1 MGSQTGDM
9 QRGHSVYGD
18 HVQIQFCGS
27 WFSHSGIFCTFRA
40 PDTPGS
46 WLDGS
51 GGATSR
57 SACLPPCPRLRLL
70 GKEGQRKENRRFS
83 LAIQL
88 LGLSYL
94 FHALSRFGSSHYF
107 ELCSLLLPWLGSP
120 SPLSAKCQSSH
131 RMSSSASHPRW
142 LCPRTRAAIADTQP
156 GWGRAAGSFFN
167 SLPIRNGC

>member
-1 MGSQTGDM
+1 MTWGKGSERGRGVAMGSQTGDM

-46 WLDGS
+46 WQDGS

-120 SPLSAKCQSSH
+120 SPVCKVSIKPSDEQFSLTSSV
-131 RMSSSASHPRW
+131 ALPQ
-142 LCPRTRAAIADTQP
+142 DT
-156 GWGRAAGSFFN
+156 S
-167 SLPIRNGC
+167 RNC